1 MKWSEMEKL
10 ARKYGWYKYRSGACH
25 DIYRHPDKETGIQ
38 LERHHSQEVRPGLM
52 RKLIRTITEN

>member
-1 MKWSEMEKL
+1 MEKL